1 MKIGIKKALDYIA
14 MFAIP
19 AGVSAIAY
27 IIGLREGIKSRNA
40 NHDKA
45 YADVCTEC
53 DGYMYRLENLTDTV
67 NEFSKKTGI
76 DITKEAVVL
85 ENDEALNDLADT
97 AINEHGF
104 GREGARDYNF
114 KIISI
119 AQKSDD

>member
-1 MKIGIKKALDYIA
+1 MKMNKKKVLDVIEA
-14 MFAIP
+14 VAIP
-19 AGVSAIAY
+19 VAMSIIAY
-27 IIGLREGIKSRNA
+27 CLGLREGKRNTK
-40 NHDKA
+40 NECDKQ
-45 YADVCTEC
+45 YNSLCEKC

-76 DITKEAVVL
+76 DITKEAVIL

-114 KIISI
+114 KIISL
-119 AQKSDD
+119 AQKDD

>member
-1 MKIGIKKALDYIA
+1 MKMNKKKVLDVIEA
-14 MFAIP
+14 VAIP
-19 AGVSAIAY
+19 VAMSIIAY
-27 IIGLREGIKSRNA
+27 CLGLREGKRNTK
-40 NHDKA
+40 NECDKQ
-45 YADVCTEC
+45 YNSLCEEC

-76 DITKEAVVL
+76 DITKEAVIL

-114 KIISI
+114 KIISL
-119 AQKSDD
+119 AQKDD